1 MSLGLIVLLL
11 GAAALHAGWNA
22 IVRAAPEQAI
32 EVRLVAVVAALI
44 AACSL
49 PFLPLPARAAWP
61 YLAISAAI
69 QVLYFELLG
78 PIYRRAELSYAYPL
92 MRGAAPVVTGLAGT
106 LIIGEHFGVAGWTGI
121 LLLCGGVLVLGMET
135 ARSGAFS
142 WHVTGFGLLNACAIA
157 GYTITD
163 GLGIRLS
170 AAPWSYAAW
179 LFALNGVMLLARGG
193 GLRAARTAARLAARW
208 HVIALCAAF
217 MLISYSIAL
226 WAMTRAPVAAVAA
239 LRETSVLFATAFA
252 ALFLN
257 ERLGWPRY
265 LAAAMVTAGA
275 AAMRL
280 S

>member
-32 EVRLVAVVAALI
+32 EVRLVGIVAALI

-61 YLAISAAI
+61 YLAISAAV

-135 ARSGAFS
+135 ARSGSFS

-157 GYTITD
+157 AYTITD

-170 AAPWSYAAW
+170 GAPWSYAAW
-179 LFALNGVMLLARGG
+179 LFALNGVMLLVRGG
-193 GLRAARTAARLAARW
+193 GLRTARTAARLAARW
-208 HVIALCAAF
+208 HVIALCAGF

-239 LRETSVLFATAFA
+239 LRETSVLFAAAFA

-265 LAAAMVTAGA
+265 LAAVMVSAGA